1 MCGAAARTGESDMSR
16 SQVISIDAMG
26 GDHGPDAI
34 LTGMVHA
41 LADHPDLSFIVHG
54 DEATLNELVGRRRE
68 LAGRC
73 EVRHASDVISMS
85 EKPSRALRDG
95 RDSSMWKALE
105 TVGRGDAPVAVSC
118 GNTGA
123 LMAMAIM
130 VLRKAPGID
139 RPAIA
144 VNFPSRAPHGFNT
157 VLDMGADVRAEPKN
171 LLQYAV
177 MGAEYAHLS
186 FGIERPRVGLLNVGT
201 EASKGPPDLRDAG
214 ALLEGAATDRFE
226 YVGFVEGSDIC
237 KDTADVFVTDGFT
250 GNVALKTAEGT
261 ANFLGEALRKAF
273 HNSFWSQIAALCAAT
288 SLRRMRERMDPRRM
302 NGGVF
307 LGLNGAVV
315 KSHGSADA
323 IGFASAI
330 DLAAKMAETD
340 FPRLVAAQLA
350 SLDAKSKTAGEGAG
364 EGAGE

>member
-1 MCGAAARTGESDMSR
+1 MSR
-16 SQVISIDAMG
+16 STVISIDAMG
-26 GDHGPDAI
+26 GDRGPGAI
-34 LTGMVHA
+34 LTGMAHA
-41 LADHPDLSFIVHG
+41 LNDHPDLRFIVHG
-54 DEATLNELVGRRRE
+54 DEAKLREVLARRSD

-73 EVRHASDVISMS
+73 EVRHASQTISMS

-95 RDSSMWKALE
+95 RESSMWKALE
-105 TVGRGDAPVAVSC
+105 TVAKGDATVAVSC

-144 VNFPSRAPHGFNT
+144 VNWPSRAPHGFNT
-157 VLDMGADVRAEPKN
+157 VLDMGADVRADPRN

-201 EASKGPPDLRDAG
+201 EASKGTQELRDAA
-214 ALLEGAATDRFE
+214 ALLENAASDRFS

-237 KDTADVFVTDGFT
+237 KNTADVFVTDGFT

-261 ANFLGEALRKAF
+261 ANFIGEALRKAF
-273 HNSFWSQIAALCAAT
+273 RNSFWSQIAALFAAT
-288 SLRRMRERMDPRRM
+288 SLRRMRERIDPRRM

-323 IGFASAI
+323 IGFASAV

-350 SLDAKSKTAGEGAG
+350 KLGTDGKTAAEGA
-364 EGAGE
+364 ERRAGE